1 MRLATKSARA
11 LSTGRFVWREYTPW
25 SSVCGLS
32 KQHVVCR
39 SRGSRFSL
47 DAICFSRTRRQF
59 MRHIVSILI
68 ALLIIVITLVAM
80 FTLVRATI
88 VIAQLENPLIRAIA
102 VGAELVLGIVLLL
115 GTVYLAT
122 HLAVRIYG
130 TEAAPPRS

>member
-1 MRLATKSARA
+1 MPGVHRALQLAGVYTFVSGKRLAK
-11 LSTGRFVWREYTPW
+11 RE
-25 SSVCGLS
+25 V
-32 KQHVVCR
+32 HR
-39 SRGSRFSL
+39 RNRGSCFSL
-47 DAICFSRTRRQF
+47 YAICFSRARRPF
-59 MRHIVSILI
+59 MRHIASILI

-130 TEAAPPRS
+130 AEAAPPRS

>member
-1 MRLATKSARA
+1 
-11 LSTGRFVWREYTPW
+11 
-25 SSVCGLS
+25 
-32 KQHVVCR
+32 
-39 SRGSRFSL
+39 
-47 DAICFSRTRRQF
+47 
-59 MRHIVSILI
+59 MRHIASILI

-88 VIAQLENPLIRAIA
+88 VIAQLENPVVRAIA

-130 TEAAPPRS
+130 TEAAPPHS